1 MRKIALAAVIAATVA
16 LPVAALAAPLQVGGQ
31 APGWFRMKLGTFEVT
46 ALNDGIFKLPVDKL
60 LQTPDPKL
68 VVRRLQE
75 AYLGLPL
82 DTSVNAYLIHT
93 GEKLVLIDTGH
104 AAQGGAPTGLLLAHL
119 KASGYSPEQV
129 DEVYI
134 THFHGDH
141 INGLIDKD
149 GKPVFPNAVV
159 RADQR
164 ETGFW
169 LGDEATAPEGARGG
183 MANAKR
189 VMKPYQ
195 AAGRLKPFDGATELV
210 KGVRAIPTYGHTPGH
225 TIYAVESG
233 ADKLVLWGDLM
244 HVAAVQFKNPEVTI
258 QFDSDPKAAAPQR
271 IAQYKDAAAGA
282 YFVGVTHVS
291 FPGIGKLRADGTGY
305 DWLPVNYSRP

>member
-1 MRKIALAAVIAATVA
+1 
-16 LPVAALAAPLQVGGQ
+16 
-31 APGWFRMKLGTFEVT
+31 
-46 ALNDGIFKLPVDKL
+46 
-60 LQTPDPKL
+60 
-68 VVRRLQE
+68 
-75 AYLGLPL
+75 
-82 DTSVNAYLIHT
+82 
-93 GEKLVLIDTGH
+93 
-104 AAQGGAPTGLLLAHL
+104 
-119 KASGYSPEQV
+119 
-129 DEVYI
+129 
-134 THFHGDH
+134 
-141 INGLIDKD
+141 
-149 GKPVFPNAVV
+149 
-159 RADQR
+159 
-164 ETGFW
+164 
-169 LGDEATAPEGARGG
+169 
-183 MANAKR
+183 
-189 VMKPYQ
+189 MKPYQ